1 MAGWQGAQAWF
12 PTKFAPAAQET
23 IASNSANAR
32 INAPEYITASARKT
46 INYDATSMT
55 ISKRPVAIFVAAI
68 VVVGV
73 ALALWTYRKRR
84 SHPAPNPQN
93 AYVNS
98 AVCTG
103 CHADL
108 AAGFRKTGMGRSFA
122 RVQPE
127 HVPEFGNPFHHKA
140 SDSYFAMLA
149 RDGRYYQRR
158 WQIGFDSKE
167 TNVDEKQVDFVIGSG
182 NHAFTYLHLTSRG
195 ALQVLPLSWYSEK
208 GGYWDMTPGY
218 DQPDFPGSVRPVH
231 YECMFCHNA
240 YPKIPEA
247 FEHTAN
253 AEMNFLDP
261 LPEGI
266 DCQRCH
272 GPGQRHV
279 ALASAGAAREQIR
292 DAIINPKR
300 LAPER
305 EFEVCLQCHLETTSL
320 DLPHSIRRFDR
331 APFSYVPGQ
340 PLGDFRVEFDRAGGQ
355 TKGTTDRFEI
365 AHGAYRL
372 RQSQC
377 YIQSAGKLRCTTCH
391 DPHDIPHGPAAAAR
405 YNAVCEKCHA
415 ALLQRALLA
424 RTAGGPH
431 AAGANCIACHMP
443 KRRTDDVVHVAM
455 TDHFI
460 QRQEPADLLAPKAEF
475 IETAANSY
483 SGEVVPYYP
492 APLADTPENALYT
505 AAAQVR
511 DRRNLTEGLP
521 RLANLLERYHPAPAS
536 FYAELGQGYGA
547 AADWGKAIPQFEEAA
562 RREPTAFRLTQLG
575 NALMENRQFPEAE
588 AALRRATGM
597 APDEPVAWGTLGWV
611 LWQQDRGP
619 EARADLERAVALDPE
634 LPELHNN
641 LANVEWGTGDQ
652 AAAERHFREA
662 LRIEPGVAEWRL
674 NLARV
679 LATRG
684 EISEARFQ
692 FEQAIRLK
700 PDSAEAR
707 LDYGRLLADQR
718 DLAAAIRQLETAVRL
733 QPDLWRAHFE
743 LAMAFGQS
751 GNRGAA
757 REQLTIAANG
767 SDAEVRA
774 QALDVL
780 QKLGQ

>member
-1 MAGWQGAQAWF
+1 MIF
-12 PTKFAPAAQET
+12 
-23 IASNSANAR
+23 
-32 INAPEYITASARKT
+32 
-46 INYDATSMT
+46 
-55 ISKRPVAIFVAAI
+55 SKRPVAIASAAVVLGIAVAAW
-68 VVVGV
+68 VYTKQWR
-73 ALALWTYRKRR
+73 LH
-84 SHPAPNPQN
+84 SSPEQQN
-93 AYVNS
+93 AYVNA

-122 RVQPE
+122 RLRPD
-127 HVPEFGNPFHHKA
+127 HVPAFGKPFHHKA

-158 WQIGFDSKE
+158 WQIGFDGKE
-167 TNVDEKQVDFVIGSG
+167 TNVEEKQVDFVIGSG
-182 NHAFTYLHLTSRG
+182 HHSFTYLHLASHG

-208 GGYWDMTPGY
+208 GGYWDMSPGY
-218 DQPDFPGSVRPVH
+218 DQPDFPGSIRPVH

-247 FEHTAN
+247 LEHAAN
-253 AEMNFLDP
+253 AEMTFLDP

-279 ALASAGAAREQIR
+279 ALASAGVAREQIR
-292 DAIINPKR
+292 AAIVNPKR

-305 EFEVCLQCHLETTSL
+305 ELEVCFECHLETTSQ
-320 DLPHSIRRFDR
+320 DLPHSIRRFDK

-340 PLGDFRVEFDRAGGQ
+340 PLGDFRVEFDQRGGM
-355 TKGTTDRFEI
+355 KDRFEI
-365 AHGAYRL
+365 AGGAYRL

-391 DPHDIPHGPAAAAR
+391 NPHDIPHGPGAAAH
-405 YNAVCEKCHA
+405 YNAVCEQCHA
-415 ALLQRALLA
+415 ALLQRPAALLA

-431 AAGANCIACHMP
+431 AAGADCIACHMP
-443 KRRTDDVVHVAM
+443 KRRTDDVVHVVM

-460 QRQEPADLLAPKAEF
+460 QRQEPAGDFLAPKAETV
-475 IETAANSY
+475 ETAANRY

-511 DRRNLTEGLP
+511 NRRNLTEGLP
-521 RLANLLERYHPAPAS
+521 RLENLLERYHPAAAG
-536 FYAELGQGYGA
+536 FYAELALGYGA
-547 AADWGKAIPQFEEAA
+547 AADWAKAIPYFEEAA
-562 RREPTAFRLTQLG
+562 RQEPTAFRLTQLG
-575 NALMENRQFPEAE
+575 NALMENRQFPQAE
-588 AALRRATGM
+588 AALRRAIGL
-597 APDEPVAWGTLGWV
+597 APGEPMEWGTLGWV
-611 LWQQDRGP
+611 LWQQDKGA

-652 AAAERHFREA
+652 AAAEQQFREA

-684 EISEARFQ
+684 EIPEARFQ

-707 LDYGRLLADQR
+707 LDYGRLLADHR
-718 DLAAAIRQLETAVRL
+718 ELAAAIRQLETAVRL
-733 QPDLWRAHFE
+733 QADLWRAHFE
-743 LAMAFGQS
+743 LAMALGQS
-751 GNRGAA
+751 GNAGAA
-757 REQLTIAANG
+757 REQLTIAAHG

-780 QKLGQ
+780 QKLGR